1 MALSPAMQWALNNG
15 MTEADVY
22 KNINDFLATSPSAAE
37 TQAQMAQYGISPEDV
52 AAATGGKSGGM
63 LSGNILA
70 GASWNSLNE
79 TLGNQ
84 LTEATGQSTA
94 NYAVGGATT
103 TDTLNQLNT
112 FLSGGGQFD
121 PNATVFLQT
130 GGVDFIQGVDK
141 NTVKDNINQIV
152 KTLGDQGVNVVLT
165 GSPYAASIQ
174 DVQTNNFNPEVDQIF
189 KDIAKENS
197 NVALVGTQGEILQNK
212 GLLVDALHTNAEG
225 TAVYNQSVIDALSQF
240 KNDVPVSTPQA
251 IAQAQQTNRV
261 IPIVRGNVIEGDNID
276 QQIAGVPQ
284 SVYETRV
291 DPNNKANWQ
300 TVNPK
305 TGEVINSGTFAG
317 GGDQGLLAAARPVV
331 ALAASVLGAPYL
343 SNLIAGSTGLT
354 GSALAGATG
363 ATIAGGSTALTGG
376 STEDTLKAALLG
388 GGGGFLGSEVNNLLY
403 DSTAAADLAAGLD
416 PRFGGSNPLYGTKY
430 DAAMADLLSSPES
443 QKALSDY
450 INGTTTAAATPVA
463 VSTPVTDGGAVNI
476 TGAAAPA
483 LNAGGLLS
491 SVIDPRL
498 TVTAPKTPQQV
509 DQATM
514 ALLDSQLAANKGTAP
529 PNLANVE
536 VTAKNLSTTPTDA
549 ASILAATLPAL
560 PNIPAVATPAP
571 AIPTQTIT
579 APKTPSVGDTL
590 ALLPATMLPP
600 SITNNTATTP
610 AADKKTNELGLTDE
624 QMLKLLQAGL
634 GLFGTLGATSALS
647 NRGTTVPVGSLPTQ
661 TPPMYT
667 DDYFTRVQQNYNS
680 LLPAVPRDVASP
692 LRDWYTSQY
701 GA

>member
-1 MALSPAMQWALNNG
+1 L
-15 MTEADVY
+15 
-22 KNINDFLATSPSAAE
+22 
-37 TQAQMAQYGISPEDV
+37 
-52 AAATGGKSGGM
+52 
-63 LSGNILA
+63 
-70 GASWNSLNE
+70 
-79 TLGNQ
+79 
-84 LTEATGQSTA
+84 
-94 NYAVGGATT
+94 
-103 TDTLNQLNT
+103 
-112 FLSGGGQFD
+112 
-121 PNATVFLQT
+121 
-130 GGVDFIQGVDK
+130 
-141 NTVKDNINQIV
+141 
-152 KTLGDQGVNVVLT
+152 
-165 GSPYAASIQ
+165 
-174 DVQTNNFNPEVDQIF
+174 
-189 KDIAKENS
+189 
-197 NVALVGTQGEILQNK
+197 
-212 GLLVDALHTNAEG
+212 
-225 TAVYNQSVIDALSQF
+225 
-240 KNDVPVSTPQA
+240 
-251 IAQAQQTNRV
+251 
-261 IPIVRGNVIEGDNID
+261 
-276 QQIAGVPQ
+276 
-284 SVYETRV
+284 
-291 DPNNKANWQ
+291 
-300 TVNPK
+300 
-305 TGEVINSGTFAG
+305 
-317 GGDQGLLAAARPVV
+317 

-430 DAAMADLLSSPES
+430 DAAMSDLLSSPES
-443 QKALSDY
+443 QKALADY
-450 INGTTTAAATPVA
+450 INGTTTTATTGTPVA

-476 TGAAAPA
+476 TGAAAPV

-491 SVIDPRL
+491 SVVDPRL

-571 AIPTQTIT
+571 ALPTQTIT

-600 SITNNTATTP
+600 SITNAPPTTP
-610 AADKKTNELGLTDE
+610 AKKTNELGLTDE
-624 QMLKLLQAGL
+624 QMLKLLQVGL
-634 GLFGTLGATSALS
+634 GLFGTVGATSALG
-647 NRGTTVPVGSLPTQ
+647 GTNTPVTGIPTQ